1 MAIISVLV
9 SGGRRTVLT
18 LPQDDILLIGF
29 CGFSCVG
36 DVFFIGPKLKV
47 DAKVPKGGKKKDSAG
62 YCLSCQIRPSLF
74 ITPQKPHGLYHS
86 GMFVSWVLIG
96 FIQRVPHVGKKEV
109 VVLIFQV
116 CSPLDMLQK
125 VL

>member
-9 SGGRRTVLT
+9 SGEGRTVLT
-18 LPQDDILLIGF
+18 LHKDDILLIGF

-47 DAKVPKGGKKKDSAG
+47 DAKVPKGGKKKPQKTTVLDIACPTRSVLH
-62 YCLSCQIRPSLF
+62 YLSPRF

-96 FIQRVPHVGKKEV
+96 FSQRVPHVGKKEV
-109 VVLIFQV
+109 VVLIF
-116 CSPLDMLQK
+116 
-125 VL
+125 

>member
-47 DAKVPKGGKKKDSAG
+47 DAKVPKGEKKRTVLDIACPARSVLHYLSPHRSPMDYITLA
-62 YCLSCQIRPSLF
+62 CLSP
-74 ITPQKPHGLYHS
+74 
-86 GMFVSWVLIG
+86 G
-96 FIQRVPHVGKKEV
+96 F
-109 VVLIFQV
+109 
-116 CSPLDMLQK
+116 
-125 VL
+125 